1 MPIVSYSSL
10 KNSQECI
17 HSFCARIS
25 MILAKTSYIHAHFTK
40 ITLDFF
46 FITDMYLCLYLHVHL
61 RIDRPV
67 LLTTNLSE
75 HTFVCEIMQEYVRA
89 LIGVLSVYWLE
100 FIFNCALFDN
110 VLFFAYV

>member
-1 MPIVSYSSL
+1 MYR
-10 KNSQECI
+10 KQQQ
-17 HSFCARIS
+17 FCLRR
-25 MILAKTSYIHAHFTK
+25 
-40 ITLDFF
+40 
-46 FITDMYLCLYLHVHL
+46 CLYLHVHL

-110 VLFFAYV
+110 VLFFACLRLLSLILYSLSVGARVTFF